1 MADKIFERDEIK
13 LEDKWDIESLY
24 PSIKAW
30 EDDVDR
36 IKELLG
42 KMESH
47 KGKMADSSGNLLET
61 LRLRDEIARLMGN
74 IYVYAHMSIDVD
86 TRVSQSQGLFD
97 KANVLLV
104 QVEESLSFLVP
115 EILESEESLWMGY
128 LEEDDNLKVYA
139 HNLEDIL
146 RQKKHILSKREESLI
161 AQMGDVARA
170 PENIYSMLN
179 NADIRFPNIINENG
193 EEVELSQGNFI
204 PFMENSNRD
213 VRKGAFSEFYKTYN
227 SYKNTFAAT
236 LSGELKKNLFMA
248 NIRNYDSTLEA
259 SLSTNNVPKSV
270 YENLLKSIHENLDG
284 MYKYMETRKRVLQLD
299 ELHMYDIYTPIVKDV
314 DFKIPYEEG
323 AELIKKA
330 LEPLGEDYLKAMN
343 EGFDERWID
352 KFENRGKRSGA
363 YSTGSYDSK
372 PFILLNYHDTL
383 DNMFTVAHEMGH
395 SLHTYFTKKNQ
406 PMVYADYSIFV
417 AEVASTVNELLLLS
431 YMIENT
437 EDETKRAYLINHY
450 LESFRTTVFRQAM
463 FAEFE
468 LIINRHLQDGGA
480 LTADYL
486 CQEYR
491 KLNELYYGEG
501 VVIDQEID
509 IEWARIPH
517 FYYNYYVFQ
526 YATGFSAAVS
536 LVKRIKEEGKD
547 AVDKYLKFLG
557 SGSSDYPINVLK
569 EAGLDMTSTRPVD
582 DAMKVFRDL
591 VEEFD
596 KTV

>member
-1 MADKIFERDEIK
+1 MADKILERDDIK
-13 LEDKWDIESLY
+13 LEDKWDVESLY
-24 PSIKAW
+24 PDVEAW
-30 EDDVDR
+30 EKDVD
-36 IKELLG
+36 IMKGLLTE
-42 KMESH
+42 MESY
-47 KGKMADSSGNLLET
+47 KGTMGTSSNNLLKT
-61 LRLRDEIARLMGN
+61 LKLKDEITRVMGN
-74 IYVYAHMSIDVD
+74 IYVYAHMSLDVD
-86 TRVSQSQGLFD
+86 TRVSKYQSIFD

-104 QVEESLSFLVP
+104 QVEEAISFIIP
-115 EILESEESLWMGY
+115 EILESEESLWMAY
-128 LEEDDNLKVYA
+128 LEELDELKVYN
-139 HNLEDIL
+139 HHLEDIL
-146 RQKKHILSKREESLI
+146 RQKKHILSKREESIL

-179 NADIRFPNIINENG
+179 NADIKFPNIINEHG

-204 PFMENSNRD
+204 PFMENTNRD
-213 VRKGAFSEFYKTYN
+213 VRIRAFTEFYKTYN
-227 SYKNTFAAT
+227 SFKNTFAAT

-248 NIRNYDSTLEA
+248 KLRNYNSTLEA
-259 SLSTNNVPKSV
+259 SISNNNVPVSV
-270 YENLLKSIHENLDG
+270 YENLLNSIHHNLSG
-284 MYKYMETRKRVLQLD
+284 MYKYMETRKRVLQLE
-299 ELHMYDIYTPIVKDV
+299 ELHMYDIYTPIVKDA
-314 DFKIPYEEG
+314 DFKIPYDEG
-323 AELIKKA
+323 VEMIKKA
-330 LEPLGEDYLKAMN
+330 LAPLGEEYLKGMN
-343 EGFDERWID
+343 EGFDNRWID

-383 DNMFTVAHEMGH
+383 DNVFTIAHEMGH

-437 EDETKRAYLINHY
+437 EDKTKRAYLMNHY

-468 LIINRHLQDGGA
+468 LIINRHLQEGGA

-486 CQEYR
+486 CGEYR
-491 KLNELYYGEG
+491 KLNELYYGKG
-501 VVIDQEID
+501 VVIDPEID

-536 LVKRIKEEGKD
+536 LVKRIKEDGVE
-547 AVDKYLKFLG
+547 AVEKYLKFLG

-569 EAGLDMTSTRPVD
+569 EAGLDMTSTTPVD
-582 DAMKVFRDL
+582 DAMKVFREL

-596 KTV
+596 KIV